1 MRIQDWSASSV
12 NPKFFEHEAL
22 NQLGHELLNLSHEVY
37 KQLSCDKSLA
47 VQLGHVILQVYLLG
61 MVGIT

>member
-1 MRIQDWSASSV
+1 M

-37 KQLSCDKSLA
+37 KQLSCDKSLK
-47 VQLGHVILQVYLLG
+47 VQVDHVIFQVDLG
-61 MVGIT
+61 MVGIM